1 MNSKNIGIVLKID
14 GALTLLSGVVTL
26 IFYRPLNAFTGLPD
40 ITPTL
45 YPRTLGALMI
55 GLGYILWMAARDP
68 NGNLQTILGG
78 IIGRVL
84 GAVVVFYQIFISQI
98 VLPQP
103 LGLPPFSLALAN
115 VVMLVLIVL
124 EAIYWWSK
132 RSQAKAA

>member
-26 IFYRPLNAFTGLPD
+26 IFYRPLNAFMGLPD

-98 VLPQP
+98 ILPKP

-115 VVMLVLIVL
+115 VIMLVLIVL
-124 EAIYWWSK
+124 EAIYWWST